1 MTLVFLNKFLKRLI
15 DLVISFIMILL
26 LFPLFLFVAFLVWWN
41 EGRPIFHKS
50 LRYITPDRQIRVYKF
65 RTMVR
70 NSSDPQY
77 QLVEK
82 YMREGFMDIPLDS
95 PVYTPIGRILERTQ
109 LVETLQFFNVFLG
122 QMSIV
127 GNRPLPELNMRYLR
141 EKAGWQRRLES
152 PAGMTGI
159 SQVVGKYDLTPDERL
174 HLESLYSQ
182 VYNEGHIVL
191 CDLYILYR
199 TAILILT
206 GQGLPVKDAERFL
219 MKRLSV

>member
-1 MTLVFLNKFLKRLI
+1 MTLVLLSKCLKRLI
-15 DLVISFIMILL
+15 DLIISLIMLILL
-26 LFPLFLFVAFLVWWN
+26 SPLFLIVAVLVWRR
-41 EGRPIFHKS
+41 EGRPIFHTS
-50 LRYITPDRQIRVYKF
+50 FRYITPEQQIRVYKF
-65 RTMVR
+65 RTMVK
-70 NSSDPQY
+70 NSGDPQY

-109 LVETLQFFNVFLG
+109 MVETLQFLNVLLG

-141 EKAGWQRRLES
+141 QKTGWRQRLQS

-174 HLESLYSQ
+174 HLESLYSR
-182 VYNEGHIVL
+182 VYNEGHIVF

-199 TAILILT
+199 TAVLLLT
-206 GQGLPVKDAERFL
+206 GKGLPFKEAERFL
-219 MKRLSV
+219 LKCLIV

>member
-1 MTLVFLNKFLKRLI
+1 MTLVLLNKFLKRLI
-15 DLVISFIMILL
+15 DIAVSLIMIILL
-26 LFPLFLFVAFLVWWN
+26 SPLFLIVAFLVWQR
-41 EGRPIFHKS
+41 EGRPIFHTS
-50 LRYITPDRQIRVYKF
+50 FRYITPEKQIRVYKF
-65 RTMVR
+65 RTMVK
-70 NSSDPQY
+70 NSGDPQY

-109 LVETLQFFNVFLG
+109 IVETLQFLNVLPG

-141 EKAGWQRRLES
+141 QKSGWRQRLQS

-174 HLESLYSQ
+174 HLESLYSR
-182 VYNEGHIVL
+182 VYNEGHIMI
-191 CDLYILYR
+191 CDLYIVYR
-199 TAILILT
+199 TAVLLLT
-206 GQGLPVKDAERFL
+206 GQGLPFKEAERFL
-219 MKRLSV
+219 FKCLSV

>member
-1 MTLVFLNKFLKRLI
+1 MTLVVFNRFLKRLI
-15 DLVISFIMILL
+15 DLGIALTLIILL
-26 LFPLFLFVAFLVWWN
+26 CPIFLIAAFLVWRY

-50 LRYITPDRQIRVYKF
+50 LRYITPDKQIRVYKF

-70 NSSDPQY
+70 NSGDAQY

-127 GNRPLPELNMRYLR
+127 GNRPLPELNMGYLR
-141 EKAGWQRRLES
+141 QKPGWQQRLAS

-174 HLESLYSQ
+174 HLESLYSR

-206 GQGLPVKDAERFL
+206 GKGLPVKEAEQFL
-219 MKRLSV
+219 MKCLRV

>member
-1 MTLVFLNKFLKRLI
+1 MTLVLLNKFLKRLI
-15 DLVISFIMILL
+15 DLVISLIMIILL
-26 LFPLFLFVAFLVWWN
+26 CPFFLIVAFLIWCY

-50 LRYITPDRQIRVYKF
+50 LRYIKPDKQIRVYKF

-70 NSSDPQY
+70 NSGDPQY

-127 GNRPLPELNMRYLR
+127 GNRPLPELNMRYLCQ
-141 EKAGWQRRLES
+141 KVGWQQRLAS

-174 HLESLYSQ
+174 HLESLYSR
-182 VYNEGHIVL
+182 VYNEGHIL
-191 CDLYILYR
+191 ICDLYILYR

-206 GQGLPVKDAERFL
+206 GRGLPVKDAERFL
-219 MKRLSV
+219 IKCLSV